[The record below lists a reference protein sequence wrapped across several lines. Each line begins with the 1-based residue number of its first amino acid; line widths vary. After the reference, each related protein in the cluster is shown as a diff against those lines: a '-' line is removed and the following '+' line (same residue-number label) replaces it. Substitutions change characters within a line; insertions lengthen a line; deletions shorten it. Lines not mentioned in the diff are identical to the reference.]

1 MKINSSGITE
11 LANTSFTP
19 ALVESRIK
27 TDYIDWQTD
36 GAVILKNSVNLS
48 GSGITSLK
56 GFYYLTDEWLT
67 YDTVVAYGTSGS
79 FSVPDGV
86 YNIGVV
92 LFGGGGGGQ
101 STRSVTTTVNENTT
115 TTYYTG
121 RVGGLGGF
129 GFEKLS
135 VSPSDTI
142 TYTIGAGGT
151 GGAAYNGAG
160 TVGGSST
167 LTYGILTMTVTGG
180 ASGGAGGADG
190 TYNGVANGLFS
201 YAPIENVYENQ
212 LSFSVT
218 NPLASQAST
227 RAVTDRL
234 PVAYDSSGL
243 YIMGAGGDAG
253 TGTASTT
260 RNGDGGVGG
269 GVLFFYTAP

>member
-36 GAVILKNSVNLS
+36 GAVILKNSVKLS
-48 GSGITSLK
+48 GSGITSLNS
-56 GFYYLTDEWLT
+56 FYYLTDQWLD
-67 YDTVVAYGTSGS
+67 YNTVVSYGASGS
-79 FSVPDGV
+79 FSVPTGV

-101 STRSVTTTVNENTT
+101 STVSVTTTVGESTT
-115 TTYYTG
+115 TSYYTG
-121 RVGGLGGF
+121 ANGGLGGF

-135 VSPSDTI
+135 VLPSDTI

-167 LTYGILTMTVTGG
+167 LTYGTFTMTVTGG
-180 ASGGAGGADG
+180 ASGGAGGASG
-190 TYNGVANGLFS
+190 TYKGVQSGLFS
-201 YAPIENVYENQ
+201 YAPIQAVYENQ
-212 LSFSVT
+212 VSFNVT
-218 NPLASQAST
+218 NPLASQASL
-227 RAVTDRL
+227 RAVTDRN
-234 PVAYDSSGL
+234 PVAYDSAGL
-243 YIMGAGGDAG
+243 YMMGAGGEGG
-253 TGTASTT
+253 TGTLTL

-269 GVLFFYTAP
+269 GILFFYMAP